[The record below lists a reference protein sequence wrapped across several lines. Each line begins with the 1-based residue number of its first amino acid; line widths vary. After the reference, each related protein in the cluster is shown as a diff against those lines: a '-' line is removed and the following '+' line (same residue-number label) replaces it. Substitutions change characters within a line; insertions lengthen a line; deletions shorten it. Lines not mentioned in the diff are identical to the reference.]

1 MPGRLFDTN
10 LWLAAVFDS
19 HPGHDLARQALQSAT
34 ASQPAVFCRATEQS
48 FLRLLTTPAVQRAY
62 GADGLNNQ
70 DALLTLKALQALP
83 QVVFNQE
90 PPGTAARWHTLA
102 SRKTASPKRWMDA
115 YLAGFAMA
123 GGLGL
128 LTLDRDFKQ
137 FVALGLDAT
146 VLVVD

>member
-10 LWLAAVFDS
+10 LWLASVFDS
-19 HPGHDLARQALQSAT
+19 HPGHGVARQALQSAT

-48 FLRLLTTPAVQRAY
+48 FLRLLTTPAVLRAY
-62 GADGLNNQ
+62 GAEGLNNQ
-70 DALLTLKALQALP
+70 EALLALTALQALP
-83 QVVFNQE
+83 QVVFNDE
-90 PPGTAARWHTLA
+90 PAGTAARWHALA
-102 SRKTASPKRWMDA
+102 SRDTASPKLWMDA

-137 FVALGLDAT
+137 FAAMGLDAT
-146 VLVVD
+146 VLAVV